1 MYFNPLNQYNLRGM
15 LGPYATV
22 MQGGQPALQVNAS
35 TYQTSFG
42 YNPVVSQAPQ
52 PPAGMMM
59 FAMMQAMMR
68 MFFSKILGPS
78 GNGAQKPGNYNHC
91 PCEPTPPPPPA
102 GNPVKVNGSAGLF
115 GDPQFGVFTPNLGNI
130 PEKLKGFESGI
141 QAGQTVTLLKDS
153 DKGGLEVTATGVKV
167 DPNDANRIGIGSATF
182 KAGNSVVGI
191 SGNGELKIDG
201 VLKGNI
207 NSPGEISAIQLPGGL
222 TVSTGQAID
231 GANGQQAE
239 RFIIS
244 NGEYKITAAVRNPH
258 PESTP
263 YLDMNFEELTPN
275 SADNATGY
283 QASIP
288 GMANKFGIADLL
300 RLEPGDLSTIA

>member
-15 LGPYATV
+15 LGPYAAV
-22 MQGGQPALQVNAS
+22 IQGGQPAVQANAS
-35 TYQTSFG
+35 FYQVSSG
-42 YNPVVSQAPQ
+42 NNPVPSAPQ
-52 PPAGMMM
+52 SSVGMMLAM
-59 FAMMQAMMR
+59 FQAMMQ
-68 MFFSKILGPS
+68 MFFSMMSRPS
-78 GNGAQKPGNYNHC
+78 GYGINENGSYNNC
-91 PCEPTPPPPPA
+91 QCEPTPPPPPA
-102 GNPVKVNGSAGLF
+102 DKPVKVNGSAGLF

-141 QAGQTVTLLKDS
+141 TAGQTVTLLKDS
-153 DKGGLEVTATGVKV
+153 DKGGLEVTATGVQV
-167 DPNDANRIGIGSATF
+167 DPNDARRHGIGSATF
-182 KAGNSVVGI
+182 KAGNSLI
-191 SGNGELKIDG
+191 SINGNGELKIDG

-239 RFIIS
+239 RFIIT
-244 NGEYKITAAVRNPH
+244 NGEYKITAAVRKPH
-258 PESTP
+258 PESTA
-263 YLDMNFEELTPN
+263 YLDMNFEELAST

-288 GMANKFGIADLL
+288 GITNKFGIADLL